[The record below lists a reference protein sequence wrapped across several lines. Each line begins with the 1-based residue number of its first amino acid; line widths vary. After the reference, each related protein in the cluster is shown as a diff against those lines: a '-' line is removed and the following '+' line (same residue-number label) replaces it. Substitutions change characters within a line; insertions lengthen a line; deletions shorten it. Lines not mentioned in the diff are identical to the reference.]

1 MQIRVDTEI
10 LETIFTHATTAARIA
25 SYIDNATIG
34 ALLNRTINEIIRMV
48 AEVLGRLSVPR
59 LAEEPTQNGKSKFDV
74 SKTLEEL
81 RQVVARAD
89 ALANAASSLLD
100 ETPWGSGEYDR
111 RRFERLGHLIDATF
125 DAVEAAMVL
134 GDKLALE
141 LIMRRTA
148 SNSAN

>member
-10 LETIFTHATTAARIA
+10 LEVIFTHATTAARIA
-25 SYIDNATIG
+25 NYIDNATVFG
-34 ALLNRTINEIIRMV
+34 ALNRTINEIIRMV

-59 LAEEPTQNGKSKFDV
+59 LVGKPTQNEKSKFDV
-74 SKTLEEL
+74 AETIDEL

-100 ETPWGSGEYDR
+100 EAPWGSGEYDR

-125 DAVEAAMVL
+125 DAVEAATVL

-141 LIMRRTA
+141 LIMRRTV
-148 SNSAN
+148 SNGTN